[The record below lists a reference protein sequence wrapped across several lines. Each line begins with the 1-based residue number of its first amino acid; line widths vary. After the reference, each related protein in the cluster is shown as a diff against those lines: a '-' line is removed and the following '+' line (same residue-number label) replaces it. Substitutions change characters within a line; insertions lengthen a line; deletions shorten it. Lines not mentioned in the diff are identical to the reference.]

1 MEEKSV
7 LKKEYSHFWKSLES
21 KGKLATVLGIIISFP
36 VNVLAAILMYI
47 DTTKLTENFVQTLII
62 LNCIAI
68 AWFILPSKFTMKGK
82 NFELTVED

>member
-1 MEEKSV
+1 MENKTVITEQHSR
-7 LKKEYSHFWKSLES
+7 FWKSLES
-21 KGKLATVLGIIISFP
+21 KGKIATVLGIVVSFP

-47 DTTKLTENFVQTLII
+47 DSTKLTENFVQTLII